1 MKPPHRRQFLH
12 LAAGAAVL
20 PAVSR
25 FAWAQAYPS
34 RAVRIIVGFAAGGAY
49 DIVARLMGQWLSERL
64 GQAFVIENRPGAGS
78 NIATEAVVNA
88 SADGHTLLMVS
99 PANAVNATL
108 YEKLNYNFIRD
119 IAPVAGVT
127 RVANVMVVNPS
138 LPTKTIPEFIAY
150 AKSNPGRLNMASG
163 GVGSS
168 NQISGELFKM
178 LAGVNMVHVPYRGG
192 SPALADLIG
201 GEVQVMF
208 VAVTSSIEYI
218 KAGRLRALAVTT
230 ATRSEALPDLPTLAD
245 FVSGYE
251 DSNWV
256 GLGAPKNASAAIV
269 DTLNR
274 EINAAL
280 SDPKIKARLANLGGT
295 VMVGSPADFG
305 KFIAGE
311 TDKLGKVVKFAGIKP
326 E

>member
-1 MKPPHRRQFLH
+1 MNLPRRKFLH

-20 PAVSR
+20 PALPHIAR
-25 FAWAQAYPS
+25 AQAYPS
-34 RAVRIIVGFAAGGAY
+34 RPVRIIVGFAAGGGI

-64 GQAFVIENRPGAGS
+64 GQPFVIENRPGAGS

-119 IAPVAGVT
+119 ISPVAAII
-127 RVANVMVVNPS
+127 RFPNVMLVNPS
-138 LPTKTIPEFIAY
+138 FPTKTIPEFIAY
-150 AKSNPGRLNMASG
+150 AKSNPGRINMASG

-178 LAGVNMVHVPYRGG
+178 SAGVNMVHVPYRGA
-192 SPALADLIG
+192 SAALADLIG
-201 GEVQVMF
+201 GQVQVMF
-208 VAVTSSIEYI
+208 AAVTSSIEYI
-218 KAGRLRALAVTT
+218 KAGRLRALAITT

-251 DSNWV
+251 DSNWG
-256 GLGAPKNASAAIV
+256 GLGAPKNTSAAIV

-280 SDPKIKARLANLGGT
+280 ADPKIKARLADLGGT
-295 VMVGSPADFG
+295 VMVGSPADFS
-305 KFIAGE
+305 KFIANE
-311 TDKLGKVVKFAGIKP
+311 TDKLGKVVKFAAIKP